1 MSTLPY
7 TVSRFETTVEEDVTY
22 AVSTGFRTEAPVGNP
37 WATFRLI
44 LHQGKPKPLSL
55 KMDIYRPE
63 GDGDASRPLL
73 LMMHGGSFFIGNKR
87 EAGQTGWC
95 RYFASL
101 GYVAVSIDYRLGFR
115 PTRKDVGAAEFRALE
130 DAESALAFLLGRED
144 LRIDPGR
151 IFIAG
156 TSAGAITA
164 LHLAFGMDP
173 KFPVRAVAN
182 LWGSVHD
189 LSVLERAAVPILSF
203 QSERDP
209 VMPYGEGY
217 PFPSIS
223 LISRL
228 FSEKM
233 YGTRAVH
240 EKALSLGLRAEHH
253 PCPEKRHRLHLDRD
267 GNYTSRFY
275 EIRDAMA
282 AFFAGEMQ

>member
-7 TVSRFETTVEEDVTY
+7 TVPRYESTVEEDVTY

-115 PTRKDVGAAEFRALE
+115 PTRKDVEAAEFRALE
-130 DAESALAFLLGRED
+130 DAENALAFLLGRED
-144 LRIDPGR
+144 LGIDPGR

-209 VMPYGEGY
+209 VMPYDEGY

-223 LISRL
+223 LISKL

>member
-130 DAESALAFLLGRED
+130 DAENALAFLLGRED
-144 LRIDPGR
+144 LGIDPGR

-164 LHLAFGMDP
+164 LHLAFDMDP

-189 LSVLERAAVPILSF
+189 LSVLERAAVESGVFLHDLVLCGASMGAYTACSGAAVRPYRSF
-203 QSERDP
+203 CSSPAMLPVLMKFFTIRSSRDW
-209 VMPYGEGY
+209 
-217 PFPSIS
+217 
-223 LISRL
+223 
-228 FSEKM
+228 
-233 YGTRAVH
+233 
-240 EKALSLGLRAEHH
+240 
-253 PCPEKRHRLHLDRD
+253 
-267 GNYTSRFY
+267 
-275 EIRDAMA
+275 
-282 AFFAGEMQ
+282 

>member
-55 KMDIYRPE
+55 KMDLYRPE
-63 GDGDASRPLL
+63 GDGDAPRPLL

-115 PTRKDVGAAEFRALE
+115 PTRKDVGSAEFRALE
-130 DAESALAFLLGRED
+130 DAENALAFLLGRED

-156 TSAGAITA
+156 
-164 LHLAFGMDP
+164 
-173 KFPVRAVAN
+173 
-182 LWGSVHD
+182 SVHHHESD
-189 LSVLERAAVPILSF
+189 ERYHHV
-203 QSERDP
+203 QS
-209 VMPYGEGY
+209 
-217 PFPSIS
+217 
-223 LISRL
+223 
-228 FSEKM
+228 
-233 YGTRAVH
+233 
-240 EKALSLGLRAEHH
+240 
-253 PCPEKRHRLHLDRD
+253 
-267 GNYTSRFY
+267 
-275 EIRDAMA
+275 
-282 AFFAGEMQ
+282 